1 MIEFIIKSTFNL
13 TSQPFNEYF
22 KSNIELEIRKYR
34 GRKRLRKKK
43 AKAALRARWM
53 MESFSS
59 IISRRIDYHSICD
72 QFMEIEDLRILSAI
86 PLKENEE

>member
-1 MIEFIIKSTFNL
+1 MKEFIVKSTFNL
-13 TSQPFNEYF
+13 TPLSFNEYF

-53 MESFSS
+53 GEKFIS
-59 IISRRIDYHSICD
+59 IISRRIDYHSIGN
-72 QFMEIEDLRILSAI
+72 QMIEVEDLRIM
-86 PLKENEE
+86 EESEE

>member
-1 MIEFIIKSTFNL
+1 MIIIKSTFNL
-13 TSQPFNEYF
+13 TSQTFIEYF

-34 GRKRLRKKK
+34 GRKRLRKKR

-53 MESFSS
+53 AESFLSTV
-59 IISRRIDYHSICD
+59 SRRIDYHSICD

-86 PLKENEE
+86 SFKENEE

>member
-1 MIEFIIKSTFNL
+1 MKEFIVKSTFNL
-13 TSQPFNEYF
+13 TPLSFNEYF

-53 MESFSS
+53 GEKFIS
-59 IISRRIDYHSICD
+59 IISRRIDYHSIGN
-72 QFMEIEDLRILSAI
+72 QMIEVEDLRILE
-86 PLKENEE
+86 ENEE

>member
-1 MIEFIIKSTFNL
+1 MKEFIVKSTFNL
-13 TSQPFNEYF
+13 TPLSFNEYF

-53 MESFSS
+53 GGKFIS
-59 IISRRIDYHSICD
+59 IISRRIDYHSIGN
-72 QFMEIEDLRILSAI
+72 QMIEVEDLRILEKS
-86 PLKENEE
+86 EE

>member
-1 MIEFIIKSTFNL
+1 MKEFIVKSTFNL
-13 TSQPFNEYF
+13 TPLSFNEYF

-53 MESFSS
+53 GEKFIS
-59 IISRRIDYHSICD
+59 IISRRIDYHSIGN
-72 QFMEIEDLRILSAI
+72 QMIEVEDLRIL
-86 PLKENEE
+86 EESEE

>member
-1 MIEFIIKSTFNL
+1 MKEFIVKSTFNL
-13 TSQPFNEYF
+13 TPRSFNEYF

-53 MESFSS
+53 GEKFIS
-59 IISRRIDYHSICD
+59 IISRRIDYHSIGN
-72 QFMEIEDLRILSAI
+72 QMIEVEDLRIL
-86 PLKENEE
+86 EESEE

>member
-1 MIEFIIKSTFNL
+1 MIIIKSTFNL
-13 TSQPFNEYF
+13 TSQTFIEYF

-34 GRKRLRKKK
+34 GRKRLRKKR

-53 MESFSS
+53 AATV
-59 IISRRIDYHSICD
+59 SRRIDYHSICD

-86 PLKENEE
+86 SFKENEE

>member
-1 MIEFIIKSTFNL
+1 MKEFIVKSTVNL
-13 TSQPFNEYF
+13 TPLSFNEYF

-53 MESFSS
+53 GEKVISM
-59 IISRRIDYHSICD
+59 ISRRIDYHSIGN
-72 QFMEIEDLRILSAI
+72 QMIEVEDLRIL
-86 PLKENEE
+86 EESEE

>member
-1 MIEFIIKSTFNL
+1 MKEFIVKSTFNL
-13 TSQPFNEYF
+13 TPLSFNEYF

-53 MESFSS
+53 GEKFIS
-59 IISRRIDYHSICD
+59 IISRRIDYHSIGN
-72 QFMEIEDLRILSAI
+72 QMIEVEDLRILEKS
-86 PLKENEE
+86 EE